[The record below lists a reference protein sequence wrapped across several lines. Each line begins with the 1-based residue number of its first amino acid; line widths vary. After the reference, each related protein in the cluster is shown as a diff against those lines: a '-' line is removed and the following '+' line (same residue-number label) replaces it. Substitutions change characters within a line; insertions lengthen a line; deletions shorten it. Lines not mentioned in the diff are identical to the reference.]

1 MFKHASRKL
10 LKPIALTAI
19 LLLGAQGSWAE
30 GPVDLNTADVET
42 LQTLHGIG
50 EVRAADIV
58 AYREKHQGFKSVDEL
73 VNISGIGEKT
83 LERIRDQV
91 TVSGDGS

>member
-1 MFKHASRKL
+1 MHSVSRNFFSSVALAFVL
-10 LKPIALTAI
+10 LFAAQSAL
-19 LLLGAQGSWAE
+19 AE
-30 GPVDLNTADVET
+30 AMVNLNTADAET

-50 EVRAADIV
+50 ESRAADIV
-58 AYREKHQGFKSVDEL
+58 EYREANGGFKSVDEL

-91 TVSGDGS
+91 TISGSDS